1 MAIDRPYN
9 VLFLCTHNSARSLMA
24 EAAMNNL
31 AINRGLFKGYSAG
44 SHPSGR
50 PNPFALDQIQRAGLP
65 VEGIRS
71 KDWNEFTLAGAPP
84 LDFVFTVCDNAA
96 NEVCPVWPGQPMTAH
111 WGVPDPSNTE
121 GSDEQ
126 KRHAFAETFRILALR
141 IGLFASLPM
150 DKLDRLSIKQKLDEI
165 GKS

>member
-1 MAIDRPYN
+1 
-9 VLFLCTHNSARSLMA
+9 
-24 EAAMNNL
+24 MNNL

-65 VEGIRS
+65 VEGIRC
-71 KDWNEFTLAGAPP
+71 KDWNEFTLAGAPQ

-126 KRHAFAETFRILALR
+126 KRHAFAETFRILSLR
-141 IGLFASLPM
+141 IRLFASLPM